1 MIGAVYPDRQVDPQ
15 AAANRRIRRVFVLR
29 RKSAE
34 KNSASAVSRRILIKL

>member
-1 MIGAVYPDRQVDPQ
+1 MSLEIVLMNRPQ
-15 AAANRRIRRVFVLR
+15 AAANRRIRRIFVLR